1 MERTSITVS
10 IDLTDPF
17 EKELY
22 EYVLSKGPR
31 KKSGYIKRLIYADK
45 MGISKTALNSLGT
58 TFADDDE
65 DDDDDVKKAMM
76 SVF

>member
-1 MERTSITVS
+1 MEKTSITVS

-22 EYVLSKGPR
+22 EYVMSKGPR

-45 MGISKTALNSLGT
+45 MGISKNALTSLNT

-65 DDDDDVKKAMM
+65 DDEDDKKAMM
-76 SVF
+76 QVF